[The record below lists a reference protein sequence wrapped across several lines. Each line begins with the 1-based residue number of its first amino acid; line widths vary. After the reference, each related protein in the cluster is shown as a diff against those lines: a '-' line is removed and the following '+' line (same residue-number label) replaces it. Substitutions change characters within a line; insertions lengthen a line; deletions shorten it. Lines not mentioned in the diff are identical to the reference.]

1 MPMEMT
7 VRIAAWVAALT
18 VAMCVLSGIAALR
31 KLFQAD
37 PADLF

>member
-1 MPMEMT
+1 MIMT
-7 VRIAAWVAALT
+7 WQIMLSVLVLAV
-18 VAMCVLSGIAALR
+18 VMCVLSGMAALR

>member
-1 MPMEMT
+1 MKIALLASAT
-7 VRIAAWVAALT
+7 VLVLAVI
-18 VAMCVLSGIAALR
+18 MCVLSGLAALR